1 MKITSISIIAT
12 LLTVVFSFL
21 PVSCDKQT
29 EPEGEKILEVSI
41 KNPSVGSGRGEQFVS
56 VKCNG
61 DWTLSLTSDNGDVA
75 WAELNTTSGTG
86 NKSNVRLTYQ
96 VNDTEEK
103 REVKIVLSS
112 GLKSVECSM
121 VQSAAGQHPEDDR
134 EDDSDEDQTVN
145 IDLIKTGWLE
155 LPAMD
160 DPDLGYYSHSFEM
173 NGQTYRNYSF
183 GWSQKDRVAL
193 WVAYP
198 LCKFYLNGS
207 AGRTNAWA
215 LDPLLKENSAA
226 PFGGYAGDYARG
238 HQIPS
243 ADRQCCYDANAQT
256 FYGTNMTPQLNAHN
270 EGIWQTMESKV
281 RTLANTSDTTY
292 VVTGCVVEG
301 STKFTED
308 SDGKKM
314 TVPVGYYKVLLRYS
328 KSSTISTW
336 AAMAFYTE
344 HKSYSNSTSL
354 KSLAMSVD
362 ELEEMLGMDFF
373 VNLPAKLGEA
383 RAAELEA
390 EDPLTNSVWG
400 L

>member
-1 MKITSISIIAT
+1 MTFCT
-12 LLTVVFSFL
+12 LLLT
-21 PVSCDKQT
+21 SCQ
-29 EPEGEKILEVSI
+29 EPSEEVE
-41 KNPSVGSGRGEQFVS
+41 VLDVS
-56 VKCNG
+56 VKTPSVSSGKGQMFVNVKCDG
-61 DWTLSLTSDNGDVA
+61 SWTLSLTSEAGEVD
-75 WAELNTTSGTG
+75 WASLSMTSGTG
-86 NKSNVRLTYQ
+86 NKSNVILSYQ
-96 VNDTEEK
+96 VNASENARKLT
-103 REVKIVLSS
+103 IVLDN
-112 GLKSVECSM
+112 GLKWVSCTVE
-121 VQSAAGQHPEDDR
+121 QAASGQQPEPEPDPLPQPD
-134 EDDSDEDQTVN
+134 T
-145 IDLIKTGWLE
+145 DLTKTGWLE
-155 LPAMD
+155 LPSMD
-160 DPDLGYYSHSFEM
+160 DKELGYYSHSFEM
-173 NGQTYRNYSF
+173 KGKTYRNYSF
-183 GWSQKDRVAL
+183 GWSQKDLVAL

-198 LCKFYLNGS
+198 LCSMFTNKTV
-207 AGRTNAWA
+207 GRTDAWA
-215 LDPLLKENSAA
+215 YDPLLGQEYSSA
-226 PFGGYAGDYARG
+226 PFGGYGGSYARG
-238 HQIPS
+238 HQSPS
-243 ADRQCCYDANAQT
+243 ADRLCCYDANAQT